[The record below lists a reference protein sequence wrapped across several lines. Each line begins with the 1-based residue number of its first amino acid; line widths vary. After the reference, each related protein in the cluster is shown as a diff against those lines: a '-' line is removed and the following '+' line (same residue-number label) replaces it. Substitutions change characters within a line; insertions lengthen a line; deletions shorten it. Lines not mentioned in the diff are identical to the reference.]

1 MEARPRN
8 AIKYSAKK
16 CVGLLILRPHSPL
29 YDSATFRRRQSRKKG
44 FVPKLKFFLAF
55 KVNKSGATL
64 LVHQTMPRKQFIR
77 GFYCLLSH
85 KHRSDIKKAKN
96 AIFLLEYTHTEISFH
111 DITNR
116 IICPLSL
123 FCHNATQY
131 YVFCILSGLTHHKVF
146 WVFHASTERMR

>member
-1 MEARPRN
+1 MCRSFDTATSFTSLRFCYLS
-8 AIKYSAKK
+8 YSFVVGNLGKK
-16 CVGLLILRPHSPL
+16 VLFQNWS
-29 YDSATFRRRQSRKKG
+29 
-44 FVPKLKFFLAF
+44 FFLAF
-55 KVNKSGATL
+55 KVNKLGATL
-64 LVHQTMPRKQFIR
+64 LVHQTMPTKQFIR

-96 AIFLLEYTHTEISFH
+96 AVFLLEYTHTEISFH

-131 YVFCILSGLTHHKVF
+131 YYVFCTQSGLTHRKVF
-146 WVFHASTERMR
+146 WVFHAGKERMR